1 MARTTTRDWIRT
13 LERAEP
19 QEQWIMLCF
28 LAGRDLGLDPAAVNA
43 ALRRAELLLA
53 TGGDPRREL
62 DLYGRAVDS
71 LVADLDTPAARE
83 RLQAGLRALAPEA
96 AGLRGAEE
104 ALRLLLRDADLA
116 WQCYACALLAEELA
130 DEGEEDR

>member
-1 MARTTTRDWIRT
+1 MARETIRDWIRT
-13 LERAEP
+13 FDRAEP

-28 LAGRDLGLDPAAVNA
+28 LAGRGVPLDDDDLNA

-62 DLYGRAVDS
+62 DLYSQAVS
-71 LVADLDTPAARE
+71 SIAADLDSSEARAQ
-83 RLQAGLRALAPEA
+83 LQAGLRALEPET
-96 AGLRGAEE
+96 AGLRGAGEG
-104 ALRLLLRDADLA
+104 LRVLRGDEDLA

-130 DEGEEDR
+130 SEGEDS

>member
-1 MARTTTRDWIRT
+1 MARETTRDWIRS

-28 LAGRDLGLDPAAVNA
+28 FAGRGVVLDAGEVNA

-53 TGGDPRREL
+53 TGGNPHRSL
-62 DLYGRAVDS
+62 DLYGRAVTS
-71 LVADLDTPAARE
+71 LASDLDAPEARA
-83 RLQAGLRALAPEA
+83 RLQRGLRALEAEA
-96 AGLRGAEE
+96 AGLQGANE
-104 ALRLLLRDADLA
+104 ALRLLRHDPDLA

-130 DEGEEDR
+130 AAGDDEG

>member
-1 MARTTTRDWIRT
+1 MARTTTRDWIRS

-19 QEQWIMLCF
+19 QEQWIVLCF
-28 LAGRDLGLDPAAVNA
+28 LAGRNLGLDPAAVNA

-53 TGGDPRREL
+53 TGGDPRRGL
-62 DLYGRAVDS
+62 DLYGRAVGS
-71 LVADLDTPAARE
+71 LAADLDAPEARE
-83 RLQAGLRALAPEA
+83 GLRAGLRALEPDA
-96 AGLRGAEE
+96 AGLRGAQE